1 VSGEHHARKA
11 RNGDSQASH
20 PARAELERFMRG
32 EMPPEESRAIVRH
45 LLTGC
50 LECRQVTG
58 RLWSFG
64 AAKPSPAQ
72 VPVEEIPQRHLGPK
86 PPEPRGEEA
95 AVAALIQAAR
105 EMLLELAAELE
116 EISGRLAGLTAALPP
131 RRADSEIGDVLAELR
146 SVTATV
152 LHACLR
158 SAIDDLRMAA
168 YYPAEPPAGEGGSA
182 P

>member
-1 VSGEHHARKA
+1 MSGEHHAGKA
-11 RNGDSQASH
+11 RSGDSRENH
-20 PARAELERFMRG
+20 PARAELERFMFG
-32 EMPPEESRAIVRH
+32 EMGPESRAIVRH

-72 VPVEEIPQRHLGPK
+72 APMTDTPRFQLERK

-95 AVAALIQAAR
+95 AAAAIIQAAR

-116 EISGRLAGLTAALPP
+116 KISRRLAGLTAALPP
-131 RRADSEIGDVLAELR
+131 RRGDSEIGDVLAEMR
-146 SVTATV
+146 SATATV
-152 LHACLR
+152 LQACLR